1 MSAAS
6 LIPLAV
12 GVAPPELARPS
23 QLLFHK
29 QGIQA
34 KTVTSPPRV
43 SVVLSTPGKS
53 MRPRE
58 GNVELGGGLSQAGQ
72 EALLEQFRGHLG
84 RSGGGGRGESFL
96 ETWNNH
102 QGVERPAAA
111 VSEKVQQKALL
122 LHSDAHIHLSWDPN
136 SETMTQNAPRPKVRF
151 WKLTN
156 RESECQKTLRE
167 KDVTEMQES
176 IKTIWETA
184 APSFFTNPQ
193 GSSRKAEH
201 RATRQS

>member
-58 GNVELGGGLSQAGQ
+58 GNVELGGELSQAGQ
-72 EALLEQFRGHLG
+72 EALLEQFRGPLG
-84 RSGGGGRGESFL
+84 MSGGAGWGESFL

-102 QGVERPAAA
+102 KMWKGQQPQYQTKCSKKRPSSI
-111 VSEKVQQKALL
+111 SEV
-122 LHSDAHIHLSWDPN
+122 HIHLSWDPN
-136 SETMTQNAPRPKVRF
+136 SETMTQNAPRPEARF

-167 KDVTEMQES
+167 KDMTEMQES